1 MLLCWG
7 GIDFPSVSYALRI
20 RQSCLYLDSTLS
32 FTRKFC
38 SWILF
43 FLKNN
48 NVTVNVRVFHF
59 LLLFC
64 YMSNVIIVNWFLN
77 VNLPFLLRWTY
88 KGIGL
93 NHKRN
98 KGRTNQIQI
107 FLIFSNVGYFIRQ
120 GWDTPRHQQ
129 MEWKDLLA
137 HHHHPSRFSFCY
149 LVYNFRRYLNLYS
162 LPYVQGEGWHLEQHC
177 LAHWSL
183 GKCHSSRLVTFWG
196 RPCHASG
203 WVQYLLE
210 ASRVMAH
217 QVFPDDQVLLS
228 WTTLAS
234 QLKCCY
240 DYYSAVYS

>member
-20 RQSCLYLDSTLS
+20 RQSCLYLESTLS

-38 SWILF
+38 SWILL
-43 FLKNN
+43 FLWKN

-59 LLLFC
+59 LLQFC
-64 YMSNVIIVNWFLN
+64 YMSNVSIVNWFLN
-77 VNLPFLLRWTY
+77 ANLPFLLRWTY
-88 KGIGL
+88 KSIGL
-93 NHKRN
+93 YHKRKTAN
-98 KGRTNQIQI
+98 KSIKD
-107 FLIFSNVGYFIRQ
+107 FLDFFSNVGYFIRQ
-120 GWDTPRHQQ
+120 GWGTPRHQQ
-129 MEWKDLLA
+129 MEWKDSLA

-149 LVYNFRRYLNLYS
+149 LVYNFRRYLNL
-162 LPYVQGEGWHLEQHC
+162 PYVQGVGWHLEQHC

-203 WVQYLLE
+203 WVQYLLK
-210 ASRVMAH
+210 AFRGMAH

>member
-1 MLLCWG
+1 MHYEYVSHAYIWNRHYHSLASFVAEFFFFCEKTTSLSMFEYSTFCCNSATCPMLALS
-7 GIDFPSVSYALRI
+7 IDFWMRIFRFFWDELTKVLVYPINERNIATDAL
-20 RQSCLYLDSTLS
+20 
-32 FTRKFC
+32 
-38 SWILF
+38 
-43 FLKNN
+43 
-48 NVTVNVRVFHF
+48 
-59 LLLFC
+59 
-64 YMSNVIIVNWFLN
+64 
-77 VNLPFLLRWTY
+77 
-88 KGIGL
+88 
-93 NHKRN
+93 
-98 KGRTNQIQI
+98 
-107 FLIFSNVGYFIRQ
+107 FSNVGYFIRQ
-120 GWDTPRHQQ
+120 GWGTPRHQQ

-149 LVYNFRRYLNLYS
+149 LVYNFRRYLT
-162 LPYVQGEGWHLEQHC
+162 LPYVQGVGWHLEQHC

-203 WVQYLLE
+203 WVQFLLK
-210 ASRVMAH
+210 AFRGMAH